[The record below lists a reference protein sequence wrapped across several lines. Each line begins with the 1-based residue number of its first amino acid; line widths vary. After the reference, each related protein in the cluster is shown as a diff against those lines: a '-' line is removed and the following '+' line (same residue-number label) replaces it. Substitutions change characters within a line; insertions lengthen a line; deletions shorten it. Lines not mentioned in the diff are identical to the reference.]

1 MNKKIREL
9 AELAE
14 FVFWNGDESWGPP
27 GENNIDWSADYSKEF
42 EQFISLLVSDILL
55 HVDVPEE
62 QARQIIKRYL
72 A

>member
-14 FVFWNGDESWGPP
+14 FVFWEGEHWGPP

-55 HVDVPEE
+55 HVDIPEE